1 MRLPFANY
9 IKAHHIS
16 GAAVCVGGLVAA
28 MVFFVVGAGIRLQ
41 AKHHLLFETIVNLVH
56 REAPAAAIG
65 FNTTPLDTADA
76 VLRFIEGDRS

>member
-28 MVFFVVGAGIRLQ
+28 MVFFVVGAGIRLLMGPVSLGPFAGTLAGAIQQ
-41 AKHHLLFETIVNLVH
+41 ALPGISLTY
-56 REAPAAAIG
+56 G
-65 FNTTPLDTADA
+65 
-76 VLRFIEGDRS
+76 